1 MASKPDGEIS
11 VPLPILYTLLIRP
24 DGILGRIAPD
34 PVYKV
39 DEQQALPSILF

>member
-1 MASKPDGEIS
+1 MASKPDGEILA
-11 VPLPILYTLLIRP
+11 PLPITLLIRP

-39 DEQQALPSILF
+39 DEQQVLPSIYF